1 MPLTPG
7 RSTDVGLPEAAEQ
20 LGVHYMTAYR
30 YVRTGR
36 LRATRAQGRWLVP
49 ASEIARLTRTARGRP
64 GPRSTA
70 AVSRAT
76 VRQLGARLVA
86 GDEPGA
92 WAILESALVSGR
104 SPVQA
109 VTGVLSPSLA
119 LVGEQWAAGRWTIAD
134 EHRATVVAGRLVGR
148 LGPLL
153 TRRGRSRGMVL
164 LACVPGEQHALPAAL
179 LAAVLRG
186 HGYEVVELG
195 ADTPAEEIV
204 NIARRHPELLAI
216 GLSASTTSARQSA
229 AAAVA
234 QVRAG
239 LDDAFVLLG
248 GGGVEA
254 HAQAV
259 TAGADDWAADADG
272 VVSIL
277 DGRRQPRRVGHAAA
291 ARPARSPAGG
301 SPRR

>member
-1 MPLTPG
+1 MPLTPR
-7 RSTDVGLPEAAEQ
+7 RSTDLGLPEAAEQ

-49 ASEIARLTRTARGRP
+49 ASEITRVTRTGRRQP
-64 GPRSTA
+64 GPRRA
-70 AVSRAT
+70 AVITRMT

-92 WAILESALVSGR
+92 WAILESALLSSR
-104 SPVQA
+104 SPVQL
-109 VTGVLSPSLA
+109 VTGVLSPAMA

-134 EHRATVVAGRLVGR
+134 EHRATVVAERLVGR

-164 LACVPGEQHALPAAL
+164 LACVPGERHALPAAL

-204 NIARRHPELLAI
+204 NTARQHPELLAI
-216 GLSASTTSARQSA
+216 GLSASTISARQSA

-248 GGGVEA
+248 GAGVEA
-254 HAQAV
+254 HAQAA
-259 TAGADDWAADADG
+259 TAGADGWAADADG

-277 DGRRQPRRVGHAAA
+277 EARRQPRRVSG
-291 ARPARSPAGG
+291 ARALGRPS
-301 SPRR
+301 